1 MEISF
6 PRMIEQ
12 DLIQGCINN
21 DASAQRE
28 LYNLYSPKML
38 SLCYRFAYN
47 RIDAQDMLQ
56 DAFIKIF
63 TQIHTF
69 KNKGS
74 FEGWIR
80 RIVIHSCIN
89 FLKRNKKFTDNI
101 ELDYA
106 ENIHIKHEN
115 ISNIILVKQIIECIR
130 LLPIGYRTVLN
141 LYAIEGYSHKE
152 IGELLDIQ
160 ESSSRSQY
168 ARARVLLENILIKK
182 QIIPEEKENLNWLA
196 DLK

>member
-1 MEISF
+1 
-6 PRMIEQ
+6 
-12 DLIQGCINN
+12 
-21 DASAQRE
+21 
-28 LYNLYSPKML
+28 ML
-38 SLCYRFAYN
+38 SLCYRYSYN

-63 TQIHTF
+63 TQMHTF
-69 KNKGS
+69 QNKGS

-89 FLKRNKKFTDNI
+89 FLKRNKKFTDNNV

-106 ENIHIKHEN
+106 ENISVKEEN
-115 ISNIILVKQIIECIR
+115 ISTIILAKQIIECIR

-168 ARARVLLENILIKK
+168 ARAKVLLENILVKK
-182 QIIPEEKENLNWLA
+182 HIVPETKRSFNWLA
-196 DLK
+196 SLK

>member
-1 MEISF
+1 MF
-6 PRMIEQ
+6 EQ

-21 DASAQRE
+21 EAIAQRE

-38 SLCYRFAYN
+38 SLCYRYSYN

-63 TQIHTF
+63 TQMHTF
-69 KNKGS
+69 QNKGS

-89 FLKRNKKFTDNI
+89 FLKRNKKFTDNNV

-106 ENIHIKHEN
+106 ENISVKEEN
-115 ISNIILVKQIIECIR
+115 ISTIILAKQIIECIR

-168 ARARVLLENILIKK
+168 ARAKVLLENILVKK
-182 QIIPEEKENLNWLA
+182 HIVPETKRSFNWLA
-196 DLK
+196 SLK